1 MLKEEVL
8 QVCSFTLRLLKG
20 REIMIINLDKTDK
33 ESIKYA
39 ACEVIKVINNGGVVV
54 SPTDTVYGMLADA
67 FNTDAVDRIY
77 SIKERE
83 KDKPLL
89 ILLKEID
96 DIKKFSDKEIPDII
110 KKNIPGELTFIMPLL
125 EELKDRFSYLKDTA
139 ALRIPKD
146 EYMQLILKGVNP
158 LVAPSANPSGYGVIL
173 NGNELAELYK
183 DKANLIVNAGILENK
198 MPSTLYSCIQNKV
211 LRKGSVYINI

>member
-54 SPTDTVYGMLADA
+54 SPTDTVYGMLGDA

-96 DIKKFSDKEIPDII
+96 DIKKISDKEIPDII

-211 LRKGSVYINI
+211 LRQGSVYINI